1 MSIDAPTGT
10 QDCVAEAGPTDAGPT
25 EAGPNDARLTDAGPT
40 DAGASPERAAPRRR
54 RRQATRAQRRRMWL
68 VGVVIVGA
76 IGFLVYKGLTSA
88 IVFFKTANEAVA
100 QRAQLG
106 NSDFQ
111 MEGTVVGGTVHH
123 VGGDVYS
130 FAVESSGVTVHVENA
145 GDPPQMFRPGLPVV
159 VVGHFVGSS
168 DFFSSDQ
175 IMVKHSQAYIAAHP
189 GRVTPASGP
198 SP

>member
-1 MSIDAPTGT
+1 MITGT
-10 QDCVAEAGPTDAGPT
+10 APSAVDAVP
-25 EAGPNDARLTDAGPT
+25 
-40 DAGASPERAAPRRR
+40 AAPRRR
-54 RRQATRAQRRRMWL
+54 VVVSKAQRRRMWA
-68 VGVVIVGA
+68 VGIVIVGA

-111 MEGTVVGGTVHH
+111 LEGTVVNGTVHH
-123 VGGDVYS
+123 LNGDVYR
-130 FAVESSGVTVHVENA
+130 FVVESSGVSVAVENT
-145 GDPPQMFRPGLPVV
+145 GYPPQMFRPGLPVV

-168 DFFSSDQ
+168 NLFASDQ

-189 GRVTPASGP
+189 GRVKPAAGA

>member
-1 MSIDAPTGT
+1 MITGT
-10 QDCVAEAGPTDAGPT
+10 APLTAEPVPA
-25 EAGPNDARLTDAGPT
+25 
-40 DAGASPERAAPRRR
+40 ASRRR
-54 RRQATRAQRRRMWL
+54 VAVSRAQRRRMWA
-68 VGVVIVGA
+68 VGIVIVGA

-111 MEGTVVGGTVHH
+111 LEGTVVSGTVHH
-123 VGGDVYS
+123 VNGDVYR
-130 FAVESSGVTVHVENA
+130 FVVESSGVSVAVENT
-145 GDPPQMFRPGLPVV
+145 GYPPQMFRPGLPVV

-168 DFFSSDQ
+168 NLFASDQ

-189 GRVTPASGP
+189 GRVKPAAGS

>member
-1 MSIDAPTGT
+1 VSIEAP
-10 QDCVAEAGPTDAGPT
+10 
-25 EAGPNDARLTDAGPT
+25 
-40 DAGASPERAAPRRR
+40 AGATDRVLESSPGEARASLPPVAPRRR
-54 RRQATRAQRRRMWL
+54 RQPSRAQRRRMWV
-68 VGVVIVGA
+68 VGVVIAGA

-111 MEGTVVGGTVHH
+111 MEGTVVAGSVRH
-123 VGGDVYS
+123 VSSDVYR
-130 FAVESSGVTVHVENA
+130 FAVESAGVTVNVENT
-145 GDPPQMFRPGLPVV
+145 GNPPQMFKPGLPVV
-159 VVGHFVGSS
+159 VVGHFLGSGDLFAS
-168 DFFSSDQ
+168 NQ

-189 GRVTPASGP
+189 GRLKPTSDP